1 MVFPNLPPSDWLGG
15 LFNPTERAK
24 SFSTR
29 KILRIGVLSSL
40 THYNLDKDSAK
51 AENAKSE
58 DDLGILLEAMSRL
71 KERGLKDKC
80 VWVLFTNEN
89 ESIRSRIGDLA
100 NVEFRP
106 MSPICDYPRAVAN
119 ANLHLCATPLQK
131 SEFNDSKSNIKVVEC
146 AALGIPIIASH
157 AYPYDNCLPQFN
169 LFTGGIELGD
179 RIEAMMGWSESRYF
193 NEVKDAYQRT
203 FNQSIDYFG

>member
-1 MVFPNLPPSDWLGG
+1 MFPNLPPSDWLGG

-24 SFSTR
+24 SFSRR
-29 KILRIGVLSSL
+29 KVLRIGVLSSL

-71 KERGLKDKC
+71 KERGLKDKT

-119 ANLHLCATPLQK
+119 ADIHLCATPLQK
-131 SEFNDSKSNIKVVEC
+131 SEFNESKSNIKVVEC

-157 AYPYDNCLPQFN
+157 AYPYDNCLP
-169 LFTGGIELGD
+169 
-179 RIEAMMGWSESRYF
+179 
-193 NEVKDAYQRT
+193 
-203 FNQSIDYFG
+203 

>member
-1 MVFPNLPPSDWLGG
+1 MFPNLPPSDWLGG

-40 THYNLDKDSAK
+40 THYSLDKD
-51 AENAKSE
+51 AKSE